1 MLHNL
6 KIYSH
11 NFDRIES
18 SKKEKQIKEVYK

>member
-6 KIYSH
+6 KLYGD